1 MLLIF
6 AVGALQIK
14 KILDFLINNM
24 KNLAGINPI
33 LTIRRKLNKLRMD
46 GSLSERIIR
55 KSKSQGKLLPWKLKR

>member
-46 GSLSERIIR
+46 GNLSERIIR
-55 KSKSQGKLLPWKLKR
+55 KPKSQGKLLPWKLKR